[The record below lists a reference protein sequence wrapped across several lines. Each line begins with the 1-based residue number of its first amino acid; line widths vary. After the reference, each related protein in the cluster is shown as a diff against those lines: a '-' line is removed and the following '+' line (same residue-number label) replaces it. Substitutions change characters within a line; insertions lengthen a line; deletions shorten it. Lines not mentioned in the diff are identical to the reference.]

1 MRKSRLTRRILTG
14 LVLLVGASG
23 AITVANEI
31 NNAAMDINSKN
42 VKATIIEKNGHYY
55 VQLTADKDVKNVVAR
70 ITTEDKK
77 EYLVKKD
84 EIKIGEVIEYEI
96 DVNAEMPTKK
106 LPHTAVKRET
116 VKNVV
121 SMGNHTFT
129 LTVRYDIEDNTN
141 KDQPLMAVSGD
152 TTKNST
158 LDQLV
163 EKREVTAEEKI
174 KEAEAKAKQEAEAK
188 AKQEAEVKAKQEA
201 EAKAKQEAEA
211 KAKQEAEAKAKQEA
225 EAKAKQEAEAKAK
238 QEAEVKVKQEAE
250 IKAKQ
255 EAEAKAKQEAEAK
268 AKQEAEVKAKQA
280 AGAKLKQEAEAKKVA
295 ETKAKQEAEAKAK
308 QEAEAKAK
316 QEAEVKAKQETEAKA
331 KQESDA
337 KLKQGAEAKAKQDAA
352 VKAKQEAEA
361 KQGITVAKGLPTVT
375 AAELDD
381 PAMNG
386 LTDHAKKMKVALA
399 KKFGITSFSMF
410 RAGDDDGT
418 GHGHNTGMSVDF
430 MVPVG
435 SAQGDQLA
443 EYLTKNMNEL
453 GVYYIIWKQRF
464 YMPQFNIYGPANT
477 WNLMPDRGGVT
488 ANHYDHVHV
497 SFVK

>member
-1 MRKSRLTRRILTG
+1 MKKSRLTRRILTG

-31 NNAAMDINSKN
+31 NNAAIDINSKN

-152 TTKNST
+152 TTKNPT
-158 LDQLV
+158 LDKLV
-163 EKREVTAEEKI
+163 EKREVTVEEKI

-201 EAKAKQEAEA
+201 EIKAKQEAEIKAKQEAEA
-211 KAKQEAEAKAKQEA
+211 KKVAETKAQQEAEA
-225 EAKAKQEAEAKAK
+225 
-238 QEAEVKVKQEAE
+238 
-250 IKAKQ
+250 KAKQ

-280 AGAKLKQEAEAKKVA
+280 AGAKLKQEAEAKAKQEA
-295 ETKAKQEAEAKAK
+295 EVKAKQAADAKLKQEAEAKAK
-308 QEAEAKAK
+308 QEAEAK
-316 QEAEVKAKQETEAKA
+316 
-331 KQESDA
+331 
-337 KLKQGAEAKAKQDAA
+337 QGT
-352 VKAKQEAEA
+352 
-361 KQGITVAKGLPTVT
+361 TVAKGLPPVT

-418 GHGHNTGMSVDF
+418 GHGHGTGMSVDF

-453 GVYYIIWKQRF
+453 GVYYIIWKQRY

>member
-158 LDQLV
+158 LDKLV

-174 KEAEAKAKQEAEAK
+174 K
-188 AKQEAEVKAKQEA
+188 EA

-238 QEAEVKVKQEAE
+238 QEAEVKAKQEAE
-250 IKAKQ
+250 AKAKQEAEEKAKQEAEAKQETEVKAKQ

-268 AKQEAEVKAKQA
+268 AKQEAE
-280 AGAKLKQEAEAKKVA
+280 
-295 ETKAKQEAEAKAK
+295 
-308 QEAEAKAK
+308 
-316 QEAEVKAKQETEAKA
+316 
-331 KQESDA
+331 
-337 KLKQGAEAKAKQDAA
+337 
-352 VKAKQEAEA
+352 A
-361 KQGITVAKGLPTVT
+361 KQGITVAKGSPPVT

-488 ANHYDHVHV
+488 ANHYDHVHL

>member
-55 VQLTADKDVKNVVAR
+55 VQLTADKDVKNVVSR

-158 LDQLV
+158 LDKLV

-174 KEAEAKAKQEAEAK
+174 K
-188 AKQEAEVKAKQEA
+188 EA

-238 QEAEVKVKQEAE
+238 QEAEVKAKQAAGA
-250 IKAKQ
+250 KLKQ

-268 AKQEAEVKAKQA
+268 AKQEAEAKAKQA
-280 AGAKLKQEAEAKKVA
+280 ADAKL
-295 ETKAKQEAEAKAK
+295 KQEAEAKAK
-308 QEAEAKAK
+308 QEAEAK
-316 QEAEVKAKQETEAKA
+316 
-331 KQESDA
+331 
-337 KLKQGAEAKAKQDAA
+337 QGT
-352 VKAKQEAEA
+352 
-361 KQGITVAKGLPTVT
+361 TVAKGLPPVT

>member
-31 NNAAMDINSKN
+31 NNAAIDINSKN

-158 LDQLV
+158 LDKLV

-174 KEAEAKAKQEAEAK
+174 K
-188 AKQEAEVKAKQEA
+188 EA

-238 QEAEVKVKQEAE
+238 QEAEVKAKQEAEAKAKQEAEVKAKQEAE

-280 AGAKLKQEAEAKKVA
+280 AGAKLKQEAEAKAKQEA
-295 ETKAKQEAEAKAK
+295 EVKEKQEADAKLKQEAEAKAK
-308 QEAEAKAK
+308 QEAEAK
-316 QEAEVKAKQETEAKA
+316 
-331 KQESDA
+331 
-337 KLKQGAEAKAKQDAA
+337 QGT
-352 VKAKQEAEA
+352 
-361 KQGITVAKGLPTVT
+361 TVTKGLPPVT

>member
-158 LDQLV
+158 LDKLV

-174 KEAEAKAKQEAEAK
+174 KEAEA
-188 AKQEAEVKAKQEA
+188 KAKQEA

-280 AGAKLKQEAEAKKVA
+280 AGAKLKQEAEAKAKQEA
-295 ETKAKQEAEAKAK
+295 EVKAKQAADAKLKQEAEAKAK
-308 QEAEAKAK
+308 QEAEAK
-316 QEAEVKAKQETEAKA
+316 
-331 KQESDA
+331 
-337 KLKQGAEAKAKQDAA
+337 QGT
-352 VKAKQEAEA
+352 
-361 KQGITVAKGLPTVT
+361 TVAKGLPPVT

>member
-158 LDQLV
+158 LDKLV

-188 AKQEAEVKAKQEA
+188 TKQEA

-225 EAKAKQEAEAKAK
+225 EAKAKQEDEAKAK
-238 QEAEVKVKQEAE
+238 QEAEVK
-250 IKAKQ
+250 AKQ
-255 EAEAKAKQEAEAK
+255 AAEVEAKQAADAKLKQEAEAK

-280 AGAKLKQEAEAKKVA
+280 ADAKLKQEAEA
-295 ETKAKQEAEAKAK
+295 
-308 QEAEAKAK
+308 
-316 QEAEVKAKQETEAKA
+316 
-331 KQESDA
+331 
-337 KLKQGAEAKAKQDAA
+337 
-352 VKAKQEAEA
+352 KAKQEAEA
-361 KQGITVAKGLPTVT
+361 KQGITVAKGLPPVT

>member
-55 VQLTADKDVKNVVAR
+55 VQLTADKDVKNVVSR

-158 LDQLV
+158 LDKLV

-174 KEAEAKAKQEAEAK
+174 KEAEA
-188 AKQEAEVKAKQEA
+188 KAKQEA

-238 QEAEVKVKQEAE
+238 QEAEVKAKQEAE
-250 IKAKQ
+250 I
-255 EAEAKAKQEAEAK
+255 K

-280 AGAKLKQEAEAKKVA
+280 AGAKLKQEAEAKAKQEA
-295 ETKAKQEAEAKAK
+295 EVKAKQAADAKLKQEAEAKAK

-316 QEAEVKAKQETEAKA
+316 QEAEAKA
-331 KQESDA
+331 KQAADA
-337 KLKQGAEAKAKQDAA
+337 KLKQEAEA
-352 VKAKQEAEA
+352 KAKQEAEA
-361 KQGITVAKGLPTVT
+361 KQGTTVAKGLPPVT

>member
-1 MRKSRLTRRILTG
+1 MKKSRLTRRILTG

-158 LDQLV
+158 LDKLV

-174 KEAEAKAKQEAEAK
+174 KEAEA
-188 AKQEAEVKAKQEA
+188 KAKQEA

-238 QEAEVKVKQEAE
+238 QEAEVKAKQKAE

-280 AGAKLKQEAEAKKVA
+280 AGAKLKQEAEAKAKQEA
-295 ETKAKQEAEAKAK
+295 EVKAKQAADAKLKQEAEAKAK

-316 QEAEVKAKQETEAKA
+316 QEAEAKA
-331 KQESDA
+331 KQAADA
-337 KLKQGAEAKAKQDAA
+337 KLKQEAEA
-352 VKAKQEAEA
+352 KAKQEAEA
-361 KQGITVAKGLPTVT
+361 KQGTTVAKGLPPVT

>member
-31 NNAAMDINSKN
+31 NNAAIDINTKN

-55 VQLTADKDVKNVVAR
+55 VQLTADKDVKNIVAR

-84 EIKIGEVIEYEI
+84 EIKIGEVVEYEI
-96 DVNAEMPTKK
+96 DVTAEMPTKK

-121 SMGNHTFT
+121 TLGNHTFN
-129 LTVRYDIEDNTN
+129 LTVRYDIEDNVSN
-141 KDQPLMAVSGD
+141 SQQQVAVSGN
-152 TTKNST
+152 TTKNPT

-174 KEAEAKAKQEAEAK
+174 KETEAKVKQEAELKAKQEAELKAKQALEVKAKQEAEAK
-188 AKQEAEVKAKQEA
+188 AKQEAEVKAKQA
-201 EAKAKQEAEA
+201 SEAKAKQEAEA

-238 QEAEVKVKQEAE
+238 Q
-250 IKAKQ
+250 
-255 EAEAKAKQEAEAK
+255 
-268 AKQEAEVKAKQA
+268 
-280 AGAKLKQEAEAKKVA
+280 
-295 ETKAKQEAEAKAK
+295 
-308 QEAEAKAK
+308 
-316 QEAEVKAKQETEAKA
+316 
-331 KQESDA
+331 
-337 KLKQGAEAKAKQDAA
+337 
-352 VKAKQEAEA
+352 
-361 KQGITVAKGLPTVT
+361 GITVANGLPTVT
-375 AAELDD
+375 AAELAD

-386 LTDHAKKMKVALA
+386 LTEHTKKMKVALA
-399 KKFGITSFSMF
+399 KKFGITSFSMY

-443 EYLTKNMNEL
+443 DYLTKNMNEL
-453 GVYYIIWKQRF
+453 GVYYVIWKQRF

>member
-31 NNAAMDINSKN
+31 NNAAIDINTKN

-70 ITTEDKK
+70 VTTEDKK

-84 EIKIGEVIEYEI
+84 EIKIGEVVEYEI
-96 DVNAEMPTKK
+96 DVTAEMSTKK

-121 SMGNHTFT
+121 TLGNHTFN
-129 LTVRYDIEDNTN
+129 LTVRYDIEDNVSN
-141 KDQPLMAVSGD
+141 SQQQVAVSGN
-152 TTKNST
+152 TTKNPT

-174 KEAEAKAKQEAEAK
+174 KETEAKV
-188 AKQEAEVKAKQEA
+188 KQEAEVKAKQA
-201 EAKAKQEAEA
+201 L
-211 KAKQEAEAKAKQEA
+211 
-225 EAKAKQEAEAKAK
+225 
-238 QEAEVKVKQEAE
+238 
-250 IKAKQ
+250 
-255 EAEAKAKQEAEAK
+255 EAKAKQEAEAK

-280 AGAKLKQEAEAKKVA
+280 SDA
-295 ETKAKQEAEAKAK
+295 KAKQEAELKAKQEAEVKAKQALEAKAK

-316 QEAEVKAKQETEAKA
+316 QEAEVKAKQA
-331 KQESDA
+331 SDA
-337 KLKQGAEAKAKQDAA
+337 KVKQEAEA
-352 VKAKQEAEA
+352 KAKQEAEA
-361 KQGITVAKGLPTVT
+361 KAKQGITVANGLPTVT
-375 AAELDD
+375 AAELAD

-399 KKFGITSFSMF
+399 KKFGITSFSMY

-435 SAQGDQLA
+435 SAQGNQLA
-443 EYLTKNMNEL
+443 DYLTKNMNEL
-453 GVYYIIWKQRF
+453 GVYYVIWKQRF

>member
-55 VQLTADKDVKNVVAR
+55 VQLTADKDVKNVVSR

-158 LDQLV
+158 LDKLV

-174 KEAEAKAKQEAEAK
+174 K
-188 AKQEAEVKAKQEA
+188 EA

-238 QEAEVKVKQEAE
+238 QEAEVKAKQEAE

-280 AGAKLKQEAEAKKVA
+280 AGAKLKQEAEAKAKQEA
-295 ETKAKQEAEAKAK
+295 EVKAKQAAGAKLKQEAEAKAK

-316 QEAEVKAKQETEAKA
+316 QEAEAKA
-331 KQESDA
+331 KQAADA
-337 KLKQGAEAKAKQDAA
+337 KLKQEAEA
-352 VKAKQEAEA
+352 KAKQEAEA
-361 KQGITVAKGLPTVT
+361 KQGTTVAKGLPPVT

>member
-1 MRKSRLTRRILTG
+1 MKKSRLTRRILTG

-31 NNAAMDINSKN
+31 NNAAIDINSKN

-158 LDQLV
+158 LDKLV

-188 AKQEAEVKAKQEA
+188 AKQEAEAKEKQEAEVKAKQAVDAKLKQEA
-201 EAKAKQEAEA
+201 EAKAKQEV
-211 KAKQEAEAKAKQEA
+211 
-225 EAKAKQEAEAKAK
+225 EAKAK
-238 QEAEVKVKQEAE
+238 QEAEVK
-250 IKAKQ
+250 AKQ
-255 EAEAKAKQEAEAK
+255 AADAKLKQEAEAK

-280 AGAKLKQEAEAKKVA
+280 ADAKLKQEAEA
-295 ETKAKQEAEAKAK
+295 
-308 QEAEAKAK
+308 
-316 QEAEVKAKQETEAKA
+316 
-331 KQESDA
+331 
-337 KLKQGAEAKAKQDAA
+337 
-352 VKAKQEAEA
+352 KAKQEAEA
-361 KQGITVAKGLPTVT
+361 KQGITVAKGLPSVT

>member
-158 LDQLV
+158 LDKLV

-174 KEAEAKAKQEAEAK
+174 K
-188 AKQEAEVKAKQEA
+188 EA

-280 AGAKLKQEAEAKKVA
+280 AGAKLKQEAEAKAKQEA
-295 ETKAKQEAEAKAK
+295 EVKAKQAADAKLKQEAEAKAK

-316 QEAEVKAKQETEAKA
+316 QAA
-331 KQESDA
+331 DA
-337 KLKQGAEAKAKQDAA
+337 KLKQEAEA
-352 VKAKQEAEA
+352 KAKQEAEA
-361 KQGITVAKGLPTVT
+361 KQGTTVAKGLPPVT

>member
-1 MRKSRLTRRILTG
+1 MKKSRLTRRILTG

-31 NNAAMDINSKN
+31 NNAAIDINSKN

-152 TTKNST
+152 TTKNPT
-158 LDQLV
+158 LDKLV

-188 AKQEAEVKAKQEA
+188 AKQEAE
-201 EAKAKQEAEA
+201 AKA
-211 KAKQEAEAKAKQEA
+211 
-225 EAKAKQEAEAKAK
+225 
-238 QEAEVKVKQEAE
+238 
-250 IKAKQ
+250 
-255 EAEAKAKQEAEAK
+255 
-268 AKQEAEVKAKQA
+268 
-280 AGAKLKQEAEAKKVA
+280 KQEAEAKKVA
-295 ETKAKQEAEAKAK
+295 ETKAKQEAEVKAKQAADAKLKQEAEAKAK

-316 QEAEVKAKQETEAKA
+316 QAA
-331 KQESDA
+331 DA
-337 KLKQGAEAKAKQDAA
+337 KLKQEAEA
-352 VKAKQEAEA
+352 KAKQEAEA
-361 KQGITVAKGLPTVT
+361 KQGTTVAKGLPPVT

>member
-1 MRKSRLTRRILTG
+1 MKKSRLTRRILTG

-31 NNAAMDINSKN
+31 NNAAIDINSKN

-152 TTKNST
+152 TTKNPT
-158 LDQLV
+158 LDKLV

-174 KEAEAKAKQEAEAK
+174 KEAEAKAKQEAEA
-188 AKQEAEVKAKQEA
+188 KAKQEA

-238 QEAEVKVKQEAE
+238 QEAEVKAKQEAEIKAKQEAEAKKVAE

-280 AGAKLKQEAEAKKVA
+280 AGAKLKQEAEAKAKQEA
-295 ETKAKQEAEAKAK
+295 EVKAKQAADAKLKQEAEAKAK

-316 QEAEVKAKQETEAKA
+316 QAA
-331 KQESDA
+331 DA
-337 KLKQGAEAKAKQDAA
+337 KLKQEAEA
-352 VKAKQEAEA
+352 KAKQEAEA
-361 KQGITVAKGLPTVT
+361 KQGTTVAKGLPPVT

>member
-1 MRKSRLTRRILTG
+1 MKKSRLTRRILTG

-158 LDQLV
+158 LDKLV

-174 KEAEAKAKQEAEAK
+174 KEAEA
-188 AKQEAEVKAKQEA
+188 KAKQEA

-238 QEAEVKVKQEAE
+238 QEAEVKAKQEAE

-280 AGAKLKQEAEAKKVA
+280 AGAKLKQEAEAKAKQEA
-295 ETKAKQEAEAKAK
+295 EVKAKQAADAKLKQEAEAKAK

-316 QEAEVKAKQETEAKA
+316 QEAEAKA
-331 KQESDA
+331 KQAADA
-337 KLKQGAEAKAKQDAA
+337 KLKQEAEA
-352 VKAKQEAEA
+352 KAKQEAEA
-361 KQGITVAKGLPTVT
+361 KQGTTVAKGLPPVT

>member
-141 KDQPLMAVSGD
+141 KDQLLMAVSGD

-158 LDQLV
+158 LDKLV

-174 KEAEAKAKQEAEAK
+174 KEAEAKAKQEAEA
-188 AKQEAEVKAKQEA
+188 KAKQEA

-238 QEAEVKVKQEAE
+238 QEAEVKAKQEAE

-280 AGAKLKQEAEAKKVA
+280 AGAKLKQEAEAKAKQEA
-295 ETKAKQEAEAKAK
+295 EVKAKQAAGAKLKQEAEAKAK

-316 QEAEVKAKQETEAKA
+316 QEAEAKA
-331 KQESDA
+331 KQAADA
-337 KLKQGAEAKAKQDAA
+337 KLKQEAEA
-352 VKAKQEAEA
+352 KAKQEAEA
-361 KQGITVAKGLPTVT
+361 KQGTTVAKGLPPVT

>member
-158 LDQLV
+158 LDKLV

-188 AKQEAEVKAKQEA
+188 AKQEAEAKEKQEAEVKAKQAVDAKLKQEA
-201 EAKAKQEAEA
+201 EAKAKQE
-211 KAKQEAEAKAKQEA
+211 
-225 EAKAKQEAEAKAK
+225 
-238 QEAEVKVKQEAE
+238 V
-250 IKAKQ
+250 
-255 EAEAKAKQEAEAK
+255 EAK

-280 AGAKLKQEAEAKKVA
+280 AGAKLKQEAEAK
-295 ETKAKQEAEAKAK
+295 AKQEAEAKAK

-316 QEAEVKAKQETEAKA
+316 QAA
-331 KQESDA
+331 DA
-337 KLKQGAEAKAKQDAA
+337 KLKQEAEA
-352 VKAKQEAEA
+352 KAKQEAEA
-361 KQGITVAKGLPTVT
+361 KQGTTVAKGLPPVT

>member
-158 LDQLV
+158 LDKLV

-174 KEAEAKAKQEAEAK
+174 KEAEA
-188 AKQEAEVKAKQEA
+188 KAKQEA

-238 QEAEVKVKQEAE
+238 QEAEVKAKQEAE

-280 AGAKLKQEAEAKKVA
+280 AGAKLKQEAEAKAKQEA
-295 ETKAKQEAEAKAK
+295 EVKAKQAADAKLKQEAEAKAK

-316 QEAEVKAKQETEAKA
+316 QEAEAKA
-331 KQESDA
+331 KQAADA
-337 KLKQGAEAKAKQDAA
+337 KLKQEAEA
-352 VKAKQEAEA
+352 KAKQEAEA
-361 KQGITVAKGLPTVT
+361 KQGTTVAKGLPPVT

-464 YMPQFNIYGPANT
+464 YMPQYNIYDPANT
-477 WNLMPDRGGVT
+477 WNLMPDCGGAT

>member
-1 MRKSRLTRRILTG
+1 MKKSRLTRRILTG

-31 NNAAMDINSKN
+31 NNAAIDINSKN

-158 LDQLV
+158 LDKLV

-188 AKQEAEVKAKQEA
+188 AKQEAEAKAKQEAEVKAKQAVDAKLKQEA
-201 EAKAKQEAEA
+201 EAKAKQEV
-211 KAKQEAEAKAKQEA
+211 
-225 EAKAKQEAEAKAK
+225 EAKAK
-238 QEAEVKVKQEAE
+238 QEAEVK
-250 IKAKQ
+250 AKQ
-255 EAEAKAKQEAEAK
+255 AADAKLKQEAEAK

-280 AGAKLKQEAEAKKVA
+280 ADAKL
-295 ETKAKQEAEAKAK
+295 KQEAEAKAK

-316 QEAEVKAKQETEAKA
+316 QAV
-331 KQESDA
+331 DA
-337 KLKQGAEAKAKQDAA
+337 KLKQEAEA
-352 VKAKQEAEA
+352 KAKQEAEA
-361 KQGITVAKGLPTVT
+361 KQGITVAKGLPPVT

-464 YMPQFNIYGPANT
+464 YMPQYNMYGPANT

>member
-31 NNAAMDINSKN
+31 NNAAIDINSKN

-152 TTKNST
+152 TTKNPT
-158 LDQLV
+158 LDKLV

-174 KEAEAKAKQEAEAK
+174 KEAEAKAKQEAE
-188 AKQEAEVKAKQEA
+188 VKAKQEA
-201 EAKAKQEAEA
+201 E
-211 KAKQEAEAKAKQEA
+211 
-225 EAKAKQEAEAKAK
+225 
-238 QEAEVKVKQEAE
+238 
-250 IKAKQ
+250 IKA
-255 EAEAKAKQEAEAK
+255 
-268 AKQEAEVKAKQA
+268 
-280 AGAKLKQEAEAKKVA
+280 KQEAEAKKVA

-316 QEAEVKAKQETEAKA
+316 QEAEAKA
-331 KQESDA
+331 KQEAEVKAKQAADA
-337 KLKQGAEAKAKQDAA
+337 KLKQEAEA
-352 VKAKQEAEA
+352 KAKQEAEA
-361 KQGITVAKGLPTVT
+361 KQGTTVAKGLPPVT

>member
-55 VQLTADKDVKNVVAR
+55 VQLTADKDVKNVVSR

-158 LDQLV
+158 LDKLV

-174 KEAEAKAKQEAEAK
+174 K
-188 AKQEAEVKAKQEA
+188 EA

-280 AGAKLKQEAEAKKVA
+280 AGAKLKQEAEAKAKQEA
-295 ETKAKQEAEAKAK
+295 EVKAKQAADAKLKQEAEAKAK
-308 QEAEAKAK
+308 QEAEAK
-316 QEAEVKAKQETEAKA
+316 
-331 KQESDA
+331 
-337 KLKQGAEAKAKQDAA
+337 QGT
-352 VKAKQEAEA
+352 
-361 KQGITVAKGLPTVT
+361 TVAKGLPPVT

>member
-1 MRKSRLTRRILTG
+1 MKKSRLTRRILTG

-31 NNAAMDINSKN
+31 NNAAIDINSKN
-42 VKATIIEKNGHYY
+42 VKVTIIEKNGHYY

-84 EIKIGEVIEYEI
+84 EIKLGEVVEYEI

-121 SMGNHTFT
+121 SIGNHTFT
-129 LTVRYDIEDNTN
+129 LTVRYDIEDSTN

-152 TTKNST
+152 TTKNPT

-163 EKREVTAEEKI
+163 EKREVTADEKI
-174 KEAEAKAKQEAEAK
+174 KETESKAKQEAEAKAKQEAEAK
-188 AKQEAEVKAKQEA
+188 AKQESDAKAKQATDAKLKQEAEAKAKQEVEAKAKQEAETKAKQEAEAKVKQEA

-211 KAKQEAEAKAKQEA
+211 KAKQEAEAKVKQEA
-225 EAKAKQEAEAKAK
+225 EAKAKQ
-238 QEAEVKVKQEAE
+238 
-250 IKAKQ
+250 
-255 EAEAKAKQEAEAK
+255 
-268 AKQEAEVKAKQA
+268 
-280 AGAKLKQEAEAKKVA
+280 
-295 ETKAKQEAEAKAK
+295 
-308 QEAEAKAK
+308 
-316 QEAEVKAKQETEAKA
+316 
-331 KQESDA
+331 
-337 KLKQGAEAKAKQDAA
+337 
-352 VKAKQEAEA
+352 
-361 KQGITVAKGLPTVT
+361 GITVANGLPTVT
-375 AAELDD
+375 AAELAD

-386 LTDHAKKMKVALA
+386 LTDHAKKMKVVLA

-418 GHGHNTGMSVDF
+418 GHGHGTGMSVDF

-453 GVYYIIWKQRF
+453 GVYYIIWKQKY

>member
-1 MRKSRLTRRILTG
+1 MKKSRLTRRILTG

-129 LTVRYDIEDNTN
+129 LTVRYDIEDNIN

-158 LDQLV
+158 LDKLV

-174 KEAEAKAKQEAEAK
+174 KEAEA
-188 AKQEAEVKAKQEA
+188 KAKQEA

-238 QEAEVKVKQEAE
+238 QEAEVKAKQEAE

-280 AGAKLKQEAEAKKVA
+280 AGAKLKQEAEAKAKQEA
-295 ETKAKQEAEAKAK
+295 EVKAKQAADAKLKQEAEAKAK
-308 QEAEAKAK
+308 QEAEAK
-316 QEAEVKAKQETEAKA
+316 
-331 KQESDA
+331 
-337 KLKQGAEAKAKQDAA
+337 QGT
-352 VKAKQEAEA
+352 
-361 KQGITVAKGLPTVT
+361 TVAKGLPPVT

-435 SAQGDQLA
+435 SAQGDQLT

-464 YMPQFNIYGPANT
+464 YMPQFNIFGPANT

>member
-55 VQLTADKDVKNVVAR
+55 VQLTADKDVKNVVSR

-158 LDQLV
+158 LDKLV
-163 EKREVTAEEKI
+163 EKREVTVEEKI
-174 KEAEAKAKQEAEAK
+174 K
-188 AKQEAEVKAKQEA
+188 EA

-238 QEAEVKVKQEAE
+238 QEAEVK
-250 IKAKQ
+250 AKQ
-255 EAEAKAKQEAEAK
+255 AAGAKLKQEAEAK

-280 AGAKLKQEAEAKKVA
+280 ADAKL
-295 ETKAKQEAEAKAK
+295 KQEAEAKAK
-308 QEAEAKAK
+308 QEAEAK
-316 QEAEVKAKQETEAKA
+316 
-331 KQESDA
+331 
-337 KLKQGAEAKAKQDAA
+337 QGT
-352 VKAKQEAEA
+352 
-361 KQGITVAKGLPTVT
+361 TVAKGLPPVT

>member
-55 VQLTADKDVKNVVAR
+55 VQLTADKDVKNVVSR

-84 EIKIGEVIEYEI
+84 EIKIGEVVEYEI

-158 LDQLV
+158 LDKLV

-201 EAKAKQEAEA
+201 E
-211 KAKQEAEAKAKQEA
+211 
-225 EAKAKQEAEAKAK
+225 
-238 QEAEVKVKQEAE
+238 
-250 IKAKQ
+250 I
-255 EAEAKAKQEAEAK
+255 KAKQEAEAK

-280 AGAKLKQEAEAKKVA
+280 AGAKLKQEAEAKAKQEA
-295 ETKAKQEAEAKAK
+295 EVKAKQAADAKLKQEAEAKAK
-308 QEAEAKAK
+308 QEAEAK
-316 QEAEVKAKQETEAKA
+316 
-331 KQESDA
+331 
-337 KLKQGAEAKAKQDAA
+337 QGT
-352 VKAKQEAEA
+352 
-361 KQGITVAKGLPTVT
+361 TVAKGLPPVT

>member
-31 NNAAMDINSKN
+31 NNAAIDINSKN

-152 TTKNST
+152 TTKNPT
-158 LDQLV
+158 LDKLV
-163 EKREVTAEEKI
+163 EKREVTVEEKI

-201 EAKAKQEAEA
+201 EIKAKQEAEAKKVAETKAKQEAEVKAKQAADAKLKQEAEAKAKQEAEVKAKQAADAKLKQEAEA

-225 EAKAKQEAEAKAK
+225 EAKAKQAADAKL
-238 QEAEVKVKQEAE
+238 
-250 IKAKQ
+250 KQ

-268 AKQEAEVKAKQA
+268 
-280 AGAKLKQEAEAKKVA
+280 
-295 ETKAKQEAEAKAK
+295 
-308 QEAEAKAK
+308 
-316 QEAEVKAKQETEAKA
+316 
-331 KQESDA
+331 
-337 KLKQGAEAKAKQDAA
+337 QGT
-352 VKAKQEAEA
+352 
-361 KQGITVAKGLPTVT
+361 TVAKGLPPVT

>member
-1 MRKSRLTRRILTG
+1 MKKSRLTRRILTG

-31 NNAAMDINSKN
+31 NNAAIDINSKN

-152 TTKNST
+152 TTKNPT
-158 LDQLV
+158 LDKLV
-163 EKREVTAEEKI
+163 EKREVTVEEKI

-201 EAKAKQEAEA
+201 E
-211 KAKQEAEAKAKQEA
+211 
-225 EAKAKQEAEAKAK
+225 
-238 QEAEVKVKQEAE
+238 
-250 IKAKQ
+250 IKA
-255 EAEAKAKQEAEAK
+255 
-268 AKQEAEVKAKQA
+268 
-280 AGAKLKQEAEAKKVA
+280 KQEAEAKKVA

-316 QEAEVKAKQETEAKA
+316 QEAEAKKVAETKAKQEAEVKAKQAA
-331 KQESDA
+331 DA
-337 KLKQGAEAKAKQDAA
+337 KLKQEAEA
-352 VKAKQEAEA
+352 KAKQEAEA
-361 KQGITVAKGLPTVT
+361 KQGTTVAKGLPPVT